1 MANVYWITGF
11 SGAGKTTI
19 SIRLAN
25 MLRAQG
31 KIIFL
36 LDGDAMR
43 EILPF
48 ETGHAPQERKKIAYF
63 YSHLCKSLS
72 DQGITV
78 VCATISMFHEVRS
91 WNRSNIND
99 YTEVYLKVPPETL
112 IERDPKNIYKKL
124 KLGEASDVVG
134 FDLPGEEPENPD
146 IILEPRNNEPP
157 DELTQ
162 RLYEQLSSL
171 EVA

>member
-1 MANVYWITGF
+1 
-11 SGAGKTTI
+11 
-19 SIRLAN
+19 
-25 MLRAQG
+25 
-31 KIIFL
+31 
-36 LDGDAMR
+36 
-43 EILPF
+43 
-48 ETGHAPQERKKIAYF
+48 
-63 YSHLCKSLS
+63 
-72 DQGITV
+72 
-78 VCATISMFHEVRS
+78 
-91 WNRSNIND
+91 
-99 YTEVYLKVPPETL
+99 L

-146 IILEPRNNEPP
+146 IILEPRNHEPP